1 MGSGNPSVELA
12 PLRGSIE
19 FNLDAF
25 EELES
30 SINNLKDNLEDLS
43 SNIEFTSNIDNL
55 VEQFNDLT
63 DRLSD
68 LNEHLTISSN
78 IDNILDQINVL
89 KENLLDMDATIH
101 IESNISQI
109 IEESNNLKDE
119 LDDLTEHLTIS
130 SNIDNIFDQLSN
142 LKDELS
148 ELGGKIDLSIDSST
162 IMDEISVLKDNLG
175 DIDSTIHI
183 TSNIQEILEQAEDL
197 RDALSRSFNVEI
209 NSNISNFESK
219 MDALSESIE
228 ESQAF
233 TQQEIEFLQSLG
245 ATVEEL
251 QGHLEGLASS
261 TEGATS
267 EMRSSFDETMSSADE
282 LKATLSRLEITL
294 GSLKYMADIKGNLTI
309 EGITS
314 TLGELDELQSEVA
327 NVMRE
332 VESLDNTFDIT
343 GEDFNEITSRGQ
355 ELSNSIFDLQEKV
368 SGLGERSEVTREETE
383 SFGKEMLESGQNA
396 LWNGQ
401 MISSMMSPIRTVGEE
416 MFELGLK
423 TSSAMTVTKH
433 LFGASSIQ
441 VDKWSKNTVNSMGLA
456 QGAALATAEKFGM
469 SARTLGANK
478 KQAALLAEGYTQ
490 LAQHINL
497 GTQGNISY
505 ETASQ
510 ACLAAMAG
518 QTYGLKSLGISFSTS
533 KENAEAAALGYHK
546 AYSKL
551 TPVQQATVRLK
562 LAQSELNKQ
571 FGTTKQDLQTNY
583 GQWEK
588 TKAQLEKVGETLGEQ
603 LVPAVLTMAR
613 DVGRLAEKF
622 EHLSTPAKDA
632 VLAIGG
638 LLAIAGPVVEAF
650 GLIKLAIGGAQKAF
664 ELFSGIMETDPIILA
679 ITALIAAVVLL
690 REAWKHNWGGM
701 RTDVIN
707 IWHDIVNDFEWGKNH
722 ISTVIKDI
730 LEIIVGIANPV
741 VGVVELIREAWKHNF
756 LGIKTDTLNTWKD
769 IKRDFHNS
777 INDIKNSVDNWWND
791 QKQAWINGYNS
802 LKNSATNWWNT
813 QKNMYKNQLQTIRDT
828 WNKCKTVT
836 IEEWNHITSK
846 VSHALHTILTDIED
860 TPFAQG
866 VARVTHSIVHLITA
880 CKNAVVEISEA
891 LVHAVVNRLEG
902 MGREAEQ
909 IGENIASRFERLWN
923 RIATDTENAMESIK
937 NAFDRGWSSLCGW
950 FEANVGRPAEYVGQM
965 LERFGS
971 HIESGISEARQVFD
985 NGWSS
990 LCGWFSVNVGHP
1002 AEYVGQ
1008 MLERFGSRIE
1018 SGIQTATNSFDSG
1031 WNALCSWFDGA
1042 VEGPVHSVESMGSSF
1057 EGTISSVMSS
1067 VSSVFESGWSSLCS
1081 WFSGAANDIV
1091 STVKNLGSSMWSAGS
1106 DIIHD
1111 LLSGLANAWGD
1122 VTSWISGKIN
1132 ALANSV
1138 SNAASHIVG
1147 DITSWGNDGSHAT
1160 GLAYV
1165 PWDGYRAELH
1175 KGEMVLTAEQA
1186 EAYKHGNNGTGGGN
1200 TYNFYSPEP
1209 IDPFEAKRQMI
1220 DASRKLANGF
1230 Y

>member
-30 SINNLKDNLEDLS
+30 SINDLKDNLEDLS

-55 VEQFNDLT
+55 VEQFDDLT
-63 DRLSD
+63 ERLGD
-68 LNEHLTISSN
+68 LKENLTISSN
-78 IDNILDQINVL
+78 IDNVLEQINVL
-89 KENLLDMDATIH
+89 KEDLLDMDATIH

-148 ELGGKIDLSIDSST
+148 ELDGKIDLSIDSST
-162 IMDEISVLKDNLG
+162 IMGEISVLKDNLG

-183 TSNIQEILEQAEDL
+183 TSNIPEILEQAEDL
-197 RDALSRSFNVEI
+197 REALSRSFNVEI

-219 MDALSESIE
+219 IDNLSESLE
-228 ESQAF
+228 RSQEF

-343 GEDFNEITSRGQ
+343 GEDFDEITSRGRD
-355 ELSNSIFDLQEKV
+355 LSSSIFDLQEKV
-368 SGLGERSEVTREETE
+368 SGLGERSEITRGETE
-383 SFGKEMLESGQNA
+383 SLGREMLESGQNA

-401 MISSMMSPIRTVGEE
+401 MISSMMSPIRTVGKE

-441 VDKWSKNTVNSMGLA
+441 VDKWSKNAVNSMGLA
-456 QGAALATAEKFGM
+456 EGAALSTAEKFGM

-497 GTQGNISY
+497 GTQGSISY

-510 ACLAAMAG
+510 ACLEAMAG
-518 QTYGLKSLGISFSTS
+518 QTYGLKSLGISFSKS

-603 LVPAVLTMAR
+603 LVPVVLTVAK

-622 EHLSTPAKDA
+622 EHLSKPAKDGI
-632 VLAIGG
+632 LAIAG
-638 LLAIAGPVVEAF
+638 LLTIAGPVVEAF

-664 ELFSGIMETDPIILA
+664 ELFSLIMETDPIILA
-679 ITALIAAVVLL
+679 ITVLIGTVVLL
-690 REAWKHNWGGM
+690 REAWEHNWGGI
-701 RTDVIN
+701 RT
-707 IWHDIVNDFEWGKNH
+707 
-722 ISTVIKDI
+722 T
-730 LEIIVGIANPV
+730 
-741 VGVVELIREAWKHNF
+741 
-756 LGIKTDTLNTWKD
+756 TLNTWKD
-769 IKRDFHNS
+769 IKNDFHTG
-777 INDIKNSVDNWWND
+777 INDIKTSIENWWNTQKRSWENGYD
-791 QKQAWINGYNS
+791 SLKNSTINWWRNQKQSWKNGYNS
-802 LKNSATNWWNT
+802 LKKSATNWWNS
-813 QKNMYKNQLQTIRDT
+813 QKNIYENQLRTIKNT
-828 WNKCKTVT
+828 WDKCKTAT
-836 IEEWNHITSK
+836 IESWNHITQSVSK
-846 VSHALHTILTDIED
+846 SLHNILRDIEN

-866 VARVTHSIVHLITA
+866 VARVTRSIVHLITN

-891 LVHAVVNRLEG
+891 LVRAVVHRLEN

-909 IGENIASRFERLWN
+909 IGENIINRFERLWN
-923 RIATDTENAMESIK
+923 RMKTDTENAMG
-937 NAFDRGWSSLCGW
+937 D
-950 FEANVGRPAEYVGQM
+950 V
-965 LERFGS
+965 EREFS
-971 HIESGISEARQVFD
+971 QK
-985 NGWSS
+985 WSS
-990 LCGWFSVNVGHP
+990 LCGWFSTNVEKP
-1002 AEYVGQ
+1002 AEYIAR
-1008 MLERFGSRIE
+1008 MLGKFGRYIENGINTARRVFDNGWNTLCNWFSTSVERPARYVEGMLDRFGNYIGV
-1018 SGIQTATNSFDSG
+1018 GIRNATNCFDRG
-1031 WNALCSWFDGA
+1031 WNTLCNWFTGA
-1042 VEGPVHSVESMGSSF
+1042 VERPVNDVGNMASSF
-1057 EGTISSVMSS
+1057 GNAIGQLISSATR
-1067 VSSVFESGWSSLCS
+1067 VFQQGWNGLCN
-1081 WFSGAANDIV
+1081 WFSTAVNDIV
-1091 STVKNLGSSMWSAGS
+1091 TDVKNLGGAMMSAGES
-1106 DIIHD
+1106 IIND
-1111 LLSGLANAWGD
+1111 LLTGLTNAWGD

-1165 PWDGYRAELH
+1165 PWDGYRAEFH

-1186 EAYKHGNNGTGGGN
+1186 ENYRQGNNGTSGN